1 MGVGKLDIGG
11 NPAAESRSGMSLNL
25 VAFFFYA
32 RRLTN
37 SIPEVVEL
45 RSANI
50 TNGYALYFRYC
61 RGV

>member
-1 MGVGKLDIGG
+1 MGVGKLGIDE
-11 NPAAESRSGMSLNL
+11 NPAAKSRSGMSLNL